1 MRWSLHVR
9 GRGVLLH
16 VGSRAGNGND
26 EIDKIC
32 TLPPTPSHFLPPA
45 HTAEIARQIAKA
57 TTARRGWT
65 DNYRVFPRS
74 EVPDHFTECG
84 EFGADTTWGSVG
96 ENQVRQSVG
105 GDDVRSV
112 RIFRCFPRVFDSLYP
127 GFTESTRGT
136 LKNCMTKD
144 LPNQSHSTGRFFRHD
159 AHDSFF
165 RKIS

>member
-1 MRWSLHVR
+1 MFVDAEYSCMSGQEPAMATTKLTRFARSPPLR
-9 GRGVLLH
+9 RIFCRPRTQQKLLGKSPRQLLH
-16 VGSRAGNGND
+16 VEGGRTIIVSFLGVKFR
-26 EIDKIC
+26 II
-32 TLPPTPSHFLPPA
+32 LP
-45 HTAEIARQIAKA
+45 
-57 TTARRGWT
+57 
-65 DNYRVFPRS
+65 
-74 EVPDHFTECG
+74 ECG